1 MASACIPRAGR
12 AVELTPARELIEI
25 TWTIGGDDADRADP
39 AAAIRLA
46 RDPAELHRQFA
57 FFEGDAGMCRTA
69 QRSDDA
75 GQCDAKGGGAKQRP
89 TAKIKRSHEP
99 QVGSFPQA
107 RIRAV
112 AMAPFQRRMIL

>member
-89 TAKIKRSHEP
+89 PRKSSDLTSLKLVPSPKPGYERWQWPHFNA
-99 QVGSFPQA
+99 A
-107 RIRAV
+107 
-112 AMAPFQRRMIL
+112 